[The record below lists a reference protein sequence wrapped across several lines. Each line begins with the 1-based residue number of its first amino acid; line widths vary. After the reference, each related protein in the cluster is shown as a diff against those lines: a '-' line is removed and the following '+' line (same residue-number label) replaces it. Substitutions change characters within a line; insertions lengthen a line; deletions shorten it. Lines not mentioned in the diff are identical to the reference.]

1 MKKLGT
7 FFFTTVP
14 LLLGIG
20 IQYVA
25 CIYVMILSALFM
37 LIFAPAITHTSYSY
51 DDLMVLWSDLNF
63 NAVLMII
70 FSVSCV
76 AVFSIWYYKSCG
88 GDFLPNAKKTF
99 HPLQFAGLVFL
110 VPGTQFFTSIIISII
125 SSIFPSWLEAYESL
139 MESAGLGEE
148 VPVLMMIYSV
158 CLAPISE
165 ELIFRGVTMR
175 IAQRAFPFW
184 VANIIQA
191 VLFGVFHMNMI
202 QGIYAAVLGLF
213 LGYICEKGGSIY
225 LAIVFH
231 FLFNLWGTTA
241 SEWLNVEDPTL
252 GGIIVIVGTIIGLT
266 AGLVLFIRGTSLVK
280 QEKTSKVDTASQTT
294 ETDITSQE

>member
-1 MKKLGT
+1 MKKLKT
-7 FFFTTVP
+7 FFFSTVP

-25 CIYVMILSALFM
+25 CIYVMILSAFFM
-37 LIFAPAITHTSYSY
+37 LAVAPFITDNVYNF

-63 NAVLMII
+63 NAILMII

-76 AVFSIWYYKSCG
+76 ATFGIWYYKSCG
-88 GDFLPNAKKTF
+88 GDYLPNVKKTF
-99 HPLQFAGLVFL
+99 HPLQLAGIAFL
-110 VPGTQFFTSIIISII
+110 VPGTQFFTSIIISVV
-125 SSIFPSWLEAYESL
+125 SSIVPSWLEAYEEL

-148 VPVLMMIYSV
+148 VPLLMMIYSV

-184 VANIIQA
+184 IANIIQA

-252 GGIIVIVGTIIGLT
+252 GGIIIIVGTIIGLT
-266 AGLVLFIRGTSLVK
+266 AGILLFTRGTALTG
-280 QEKTSKVDTASQTT
+280 QNKTLKAVTT
-294 ETDITSQE
+294 PETNE